1 MNYKRWIAVGLS
13 VVVFFSSLVI
23 SLVGKSLS
31 QNIEE
36 AGAKSFLQEVMDD
49 SLSENVL
56 RKGNLGERILVVNVR
71 GTIMNGEDSFL
82 SVSQYN
88 HQQIL
93 ESLEKVKDDETI
105 KGMILR
111 IDSPGGGVYESA
123 ELSDKIQQVKEARD
137 IPIYVSME
145 SMAASGG
152 YYIAAAAD
160 QIYATKETITG
171 SIGVIM
177 AGMNYSELMTKLGIE
192 DTTVKSGELK
202 DLGSAS
208 RPRTEKDVAVLQGLV
223 NSMYERFV
231 DVVVQGRGMDR
242 ETVYK
247 LADGRIYDGT
257 QAQKNGLVDK
267 IGYYEEALEDF
278 EAAYGLE
285 NAEIFTYE
293 NSQTDILSQLFMK
306 TSQALNLGQPVT
318 VGKIELPPSWKEES
332 AFMYI
337 YEGY

>member
-1 MNYKRWIAVGLS
+1 MNYKRWIAVGLA

-36 AGAKSFLQEVMDD
+36 AGAKSFLQEMMDD

-71 GTIMNGEDSFL
+71 GTIMNVEDSFL
-82 SVSQYN
+82 NVSQYN

-93 ESLEKVKDDETI
+93 QSLEKVKDDETI
-105 KGMILR
+105 KGMIVR

-123 ELSDKIQQVKEARD
+123 ELNDKIREVKEARD
-137 IPIYVSME
+137 IPIYVAME

-177 AGMNYSELMTKLGIE
+177 GGMNYSELMTKLGIE
-192 DTTVKSGELK
+192 DTTIKSGELK
-202 DLGSAS
+202 DVGSAT
-208 RPRTEKDVAVLQGLV
+208 RAMTEKDVAVLQGLV

-231 DVVVQGRGMDR
+231 DVVAQGRGMDR
-242 ETVYK
+242 EAVYK
-247 LADGRIYDGT
+247 LADGRIYDGS

-278 EAAYGLE
+278 EAAYDLE
-285 NAEIFTYE
+285 SAQVFTYK
-293 NSQTDILSQLFMK
+293 NSQEDILSQLFMK
-306 TSQALNLGQPVT
+306 TGQALNLGQAIKT
-318 VGKIELPPSWKEES
+318 GTLDLPANWKEES
-332 AFMYI
+332 GFMYI